1 MSFRNRSRIRNWDE
15 ARSGGRSLSRGEGA
29 LPMDVAATLAAAGEG
44 GNAGAAGLSGSLLP
58 QALEPQQARPVP
70 FGGDLE
76 GAWNVEKSRVIHE
89 AAESARPDFTL
100 AHVPVPADAAPRRL
114 QRVVE

>member
-1 MSFRNRSRIRNWDE
+1 
-15 ARSGGRSLSRGEGA
+15 
-29 LPMDVAATLAAAGEG
+29 MDVAATLAAAGEG

-76 GAWNVEKSRVIHE
+76 EARNVAKSRVIHE
-89 AAESARPDFTL
+89 AAESAQPDFTL
-100 AHVPVPADAAPRRL
+100 AHVLVPVDAAPQRL
-114 QRVVE
+114 HRIVELERLEEPDAPHLAAFL